1 MRVLARWWGLVVF
14 MKATNL
20 LHRVM
25 RAVSYRRITTAI
37 EMTSKGGG
45 HFAHRCVDCHPG
57 GRRGDTEGV
66 VARWRRLV
74 ASIKAL
80 DLFHRAMHAVLHH
93 RTAMAI
99 EIASDGGA
107 FVCRRHLFRLL

>member
-1 MRVLARWWGLVVF
+1 MAAFSGFYDSHEPPPSGDARGTVLAHCDGHRNSQQSGF
-14 MKATNL
+14 I
-20 LHRVM
+20 LHRRTVCC
-25 RAVSYRRITTAI
+25 R
-37 EMTSKGGG
+37 
-45 HFAHRCVDCHPG
+45 PG
-57 GRRGDTEGV
+57 SRQGNTERL

-80 DLFHRAMHAVLHH
+80 DLLHWAMRAVSHH

-107 FVCRRHLFRLL
+107 FVRRRHLFRLL